1 MTSLSA
7 DRTEWIEDFM
17 LDNFACV
24 TTVQELVASICNM
37 CNNEIPYSMNEY
49 ELYQKLKEEDEERIS
64 WILRNT
70 FSSF

>member
-24 TTVQELVASICNM
+24 TTVQELVSSICNM
-37 CNNEIPYSMNEY
+37 CNKETPYSMHEY
-49 ELYQKLKEEDEERIS
+49 ELYQKLQEEDEERIS

-70 FSSF
+70 FSF